1 MASNKEMAS
10 PCSKK
15 RRVDSL
21 SEFVISAGEDLDTQI
36 TSCLY
41 HLGKKDVQ
49 QATSSLEKI
58 RRFTKANHAKYA
70 LQLKKINL
78 EISALKQKMDG
89 LEKREKFQSRQIA
102 TLQSKVDYFKT
113 FISFDE
119 EFDQDESFDTSQGS
133 QGPQDSQS
141 SLLQGSQDWQSASL
155 QGQQDSQN
163 SSETPETFAQAK
175 ML

>member
-21 SEFVISAGEDLDTQI
+21 SEFVISAREDLDTQI

-49 QATSSLEKI
+49 QATSSQEKI

-102 TLQSKVDYFKT
+102 TLQSKVDYFKI

-133 QGPQDSQS
+133 QGPQDSQR
-141 SLLQGSQDWQSASL
+141 SLLQGSQDSQSAS
-155 QGQQDSQN
+155 GQQDSQN

>member
-1 MASNKEMAS
+1 
-10 PCSKK
+10 
-15 RRVDSL
+15 
-21 SEFVISAGEDLDTQI
+21 
-36 TSCLY
+36 
-41 HLGKKDVQ
+41 
-49 QATSSLEKI
+49 
-58 RRFTKANHAKYA
+58 
-70 LQLKKINL
+70 
-78 EISALKQKMDG
+78 MDG

-119 EFDQDESFDTSQGS
+119 EFDQDESLDTSQGS

-141 SLLQGSQDWQSASL
+141 SLLQGSQDSQSSLLQGSQDSQSASL